1 MSDQTCAAKIEV
13 QWEEGV
19 PDAKGWWLL
28 WFKADRGPCLRYVVF
43 SKKPER
49 RVSDSV
55 TEQLHLLDARGEMSN
70 LARLFKG
77 RVGGMITVPGE
88 PG

>member
-1 MSDQTCAAKIEV
+1 MRHVRVLEKIHV
-13 QWEEGV
+13 QWEQGV
-19 PDAKGWWLL
+19 PDAEGWWLL
-28 WFKADRGPCLRYVVF
+28 LFEADSSPCLRHVKL
-43 SKKPER
+43 SKDPNR

-55 TEQLHLLDARGEMSN
+55 TEQLHLLDDRGEVSV

-88 PG
+88 AE